1 MYFVYIKI
9 SRQNQ
14 TEKMPSRRA
23 RRFIQRFLKY
33 GCMSRLLYK
42 ESSRITSPKNRRGR
56 ETRLQKN
63 RRDGMLEAGETA
75 YERLPHERLLSM
87 RS

>member
-23 RRFIQRFLKY
+23 RRFIQRFLK
-33 GCMSRLLYK
+33 
-42 ESSRITSPKNRRGR
+42 ESM
-56 ETRLQKN
+56 ETGKLK
-63 RRDGMLEAGETA
+63 
-75 YERLPHERLLSM
+75 
-87 RS
+87 